1 VRPASPPNY
10 ELRRL
15 VALTVL
21 FVLAYSVFRIGGAV
35 GSVLR
40 SPKVEAAPSSRPGT
54 VSSPPS
60 PATSPGLVVPPD
72 CTKGSDPTEAARP
85 ADWARTLLDTRFRLP
100 SSYVPPNLVSVAGA
114 GFQNPGGLLI
124 RSIVID
130 DLRALRQAA
139 AAAGNPLGIV
149 AAYRSFDQQASLFSR
164 RKKDL
169 GLDQAERKTA
179 RAGHSEHQ
187 LGTAIDFKTLG
198 EADVNSR
205 WDSTPTGRW
214 VLDNAWQ
221 FGFIQSYPQ
230 GKTAVTCYAY
240 EPWHYRYFGRAV
252 ALAIHQSGLTVREYL
267 WNESH
272 GASP

>member
-1 VRPASPPNY
+1 MPNY

-35 GSVLR
+35 GSALR
-40 SPKVEAAPSSRPGT
+40 SPHARTEPSNPAGAVT
-54 VSSPPS
+54 SSPTPT
-60 PATSPGLVVPPD
+60 ATSDLGLVPPPA
-72 CTKGSDPTEAARP
+72 CEKGNDPAEAARP

-100 SSYVPPNLVSVAGA
+100 SSYVPPNLVSVGQA
-114 GFQNPGGLLI
+114 GFTKAGGLLI
-124 RSIVID
+124 RALVID

-139 AAAGNPLGIV
+139 AVAGNPVDIV

-187 LGTAIDFKTLG
+187 LGTAIDFKTFG
-198 EADVNSR
+198 ESDVNAR

-230 GKTAVTCYAY
+230 GKTGVTCYGS
-240 EPWHYRYFGRAV
+240 EPWHYRYFGRGV
-252 ALAIHQSGLTVREYL
+252 ALAIHESGLTVREYL
-267 WNESH
+267 WNQSH
-272 GASP
+272 GAST

>member
-1 VRPASPPNY
+1 MPNY

-15 VALTVL
+15 VALTALV
-21 FVLAYSVFRIGGAV
+21 VMGYSIVRIGGAV
-35 GSVLR
+35 GSALR
-40 SPKVEAAPSSRPGT
+40 SPDVRTAPSNPAGA
-54 VSSPPS
+54 VPSSPTPTS
-60 PATSPGLVVPPD
+60 SPGFVPPPD
-72 CTKGSDPTEAARP
+72 CAKGDDPAEASRP
-85 ADWARTLLDTRFRLP
+85 ADWARTLVDTRFRLP
-100 SSYVPPNLVSVAGA
+100 SSYTPPNLVSIGGA
-114 GFQNPGGLLI
+114 GFQKPGGLLI

-130 DLRALRQAA
+130 DLEALRQAA
-139 AAAGNPLGIV
+139 AAAGNPVDIV
-149 AAYRSFDQQASLFSR
+149 AAYRSFDQQASLFGR
-164 RKKDL
+164 RKEDL

-198 EADVNSR
+198 EADVTTR

-214 VLDNAWQ
+214 VLDHAWE

-240 EPWHYRYFGRAV
+240 EPWHYRYFGRGV

-267 WNESH
+267 WNELR
-272 GASP
+272 GASS

>member
-1 VRPASPPNY
+1 MPNY

-21 FVLAYSVFRIGGAV
+21 VVLGYSVFRIGGAV
-35 GSVLR
+35 VSALR
-40 SPKVEAAPSSRPGT
+40 SPDVGAAPSNPAGT
-54 VSSPPS
+54 VSSSPSPPS
-60 PATSPGLVVPPD
+60 GPGLVLLPD
-72 CTKGSDPTEAARP
+72 CVKGDDPAEAARP

-100 SSYVPPNLVSVAGA
+100 PSYVPPNLVSVGGA
-114 GFQNPGGLLI
+114 GFDKPGGLLV
-124 RSIVID
+124 RSILVD

-139 AAAGNPLGIV
+139 ATAGNPIGIV

-164 RKKDL
+164 RKEDL

-187 LGTAIDFKTLG
+187 LGTAIDFNTLG
-198 EADVNSR
+198 DADVNSR

-214 VLDNAWQ
+214 VLDNAWHY
-221 FGFIQSYPQ
+221 GFIQSYPQ

-240 EPWHYRYFGRAV
+240 EPWHYRYFGRPV
-252 ALAIHQSGLTVREYL
+252 ALAIHQSGLTVRQYL
-267 WNESH
+267 WNQSH
-272 GASP
+272 GAST